1 MKKRY
6 IIPQTELVRLRLHSE
21 LLENIGVGTIS
32 KGADANDAYAK
43 QHHFSDDEFHG
54 SGVKN
59 FNPWED

>member
-43 QHHFSDDEFHG
+43 QHHFDNEVFTND
-54 SGVKN
+54 GVKN